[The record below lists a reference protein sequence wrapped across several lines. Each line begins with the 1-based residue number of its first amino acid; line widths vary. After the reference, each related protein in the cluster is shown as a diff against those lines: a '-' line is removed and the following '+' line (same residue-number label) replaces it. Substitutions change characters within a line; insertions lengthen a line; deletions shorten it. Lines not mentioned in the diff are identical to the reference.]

1 MKIIKLTKPNTSTA
15 INQAIKTLKQG
26 GLVIYPTE
34 TCYGAG
40 VDATNQKAVN
50 KLLSYKTFRQGKP
63 ISIAVTDKTMA
74 SNYIT
79 PNTSAKNL
87 YKKFLPGPLTVI
99 SKSKSKVANSIES
112 DTKTIG
118 IRIPDYPLVIDIIK
132 SLKKPITATSAN
144 ASYKKRPYSVKDIL
158 DNTSKKQQNL
168 IDLIIDA
175 GTLPKRP
182 SSTVVDTTLDDPLV
196 LRAGSVLDAQLGGRT
211 LKDSRRTAASDPK
224 IQTITTRS
232 PQETINLA
240 KTLILKHWSNLQ
252 KKPLVFLL
260 IGELGAGKTQFSKGI
275 GEFLKIKTPITSPT
289 YTIQKEYQYTRHS
302 IKGQFIHLD
311 TWRMTDLKELD
322 DLNLSNYLKPKH
334 VIAIEWADRAL
345 QPILKLVKANKAK
358 LVTIKLNIPGYEPGI
373 SPVNPSHR
381 TIEFRT

>member
-196 LRAGSVLDAQLGGRT
+196 LRAGSVLEAQLRGRT
-211 LKDSRRTAASDPK
+211 LKDSSPTAASDPK